1 MIRARSPTT
10 HIAECF
16 WPDVHEESVKRA
28 ANRIRNSTAEL
39 NRTGSAVNLTGTIVV
54 PGDEVV
60 LYLFNGS
67 GEAVRAACQRAHVA
81 FERVVEAVEL
91 EQPTTS

>member
-1 MIRARSPTT
+1 MTRGRGPTT

-16 WPDVHEESVKRA
+16 WPDLQEELVERA
-28 ANRIRNSTAEL
+28 AKRIMTSTAEL
-39 NRTGSAVNLTGTIVV
+39 TRAGTTVNLTSTIVL
-54 PGDEVV
+54 PRDEVV

-67 GEAVRAACQRAHVA
+67 GEAVRAACLRANVA

-91 EQPTTS
+91 EQAAAT